1 MQVYELNLI
10 LSQIP
15 YCNKNSWEQTRFI
28 SYVVAQ
34 TNSSKKIKPTDLIK
48 FSWDND
54 NNTDKDINI
63 SKQDIERLKTKAS
76 MIAKTL

>member
-15 YCNKNSWEQTRFI
+15 YRNKNSWEQTRFI
-28 SYVVAQ
+28 SYVATQ
-34 TNSSKKIKPTDLIK
+34 TNSSKKIKPTDIIK
-48 FSWDND
+48 FSWDKD